1 MLAAVHFGPP
11 YSDLMAALAIAI
23 MLWEWACLSNH
34 GQLDI
39 AGYGTILAGLIA
51 VGVAALGSFD
61 LAAWVLAVGVMASL
75 VLSMNGPRERSLWL
89 AFGVCYLGAA
99 CLAFQWLRQD
109 SESGRNVIYWLLALV
124 WATDTAAYFAGRT
137 IGGPKLAP
145 VISPNK
151 TWSGLAGGMAGAA
164 IIGYLAALLLGFAA
178 PFLIGVASGA
188 LAAVAQGGDLLES
201 GFKRRHDA
209 KDSSGLIPGHGGLL
223 DRVDGVLAVVL
234 IVAGIFWVRG
244 GQL

>member
-1 MLAAVHFGPP
+1 MV
-11 YSDLMAALAIAI
+11 ALAIAI
-23 MLWEWACLSNH
+23 MLWEWARLSNQ
-34 GQLDI
+34 GRLDI
-39 AGYGTILAGLIA
+39 AGYGAIVTGLIA
-51 VGVAALGSFD
+51 VGIAALGSFD
-61 LAAWVLAVGVMASL
+61 LAAWVLAVGVMAAL
-75 VLSMNGPRERSLWL
+75 VLSMSGPRQRSLWL

-109 SESGRNVIYWLLALV
+109 SEAGRNVIYWLLALV
-124 WATDTAAYFAGRT
+124 WATDTAAYFAGRA

-145 VISPNK
+145 AISPKK
-151 TWSGLAGGMAGAA
+151 TWSGLVGGMVGAA
-164 IIGYLAALLLGFAA
+164 IVGYLAALLLDFSAPLLIAFASA
-178 PFLIGVASGA
+178 A
-188 LAAVAQGGDLLES
+188 LAVVAQGGDLLES
-201 GFKRRHDA
+201 GFKRRHGA